1 MEQRKQFITEY
12 LCELIA
18 LRLSVKSL
26 ESQKKL
32 DISGKTAFWNLAS
45 PASRIRARPLL
56 ILRISWM
63 KIPSFV

>member
-12 LCELIA
+12 LCGTDSFKA
-18 LRLSVKSL
+18 LC
-26 ESQKKL
+26 QKFGISEKL